1 VKLDQTY
8 PTITFNQMAVI
19 RKHHHDSIK
28 SLSDKTINSA
38 LDNDMIYVLTNVKL
52 TYSKLV
58 KQDN

>member
-1 VKLDQTY
+1 
-8 PTITFNQMAVI
+8 MAVI